1 VITFPP
7 EATELVKEARDQR
20 GDALDRLLELVWPHA
35 YRIAYAVV
43 RDRGAAE
50 DAAQEA
56 CAIVYCKIG
65 GLRNLDSFR
74 VWFYRIVVREA
85 QRSAKKFHEP
95 KSTFERAPT
104 SSDESRLDT
113 RRALES
119 LSPPLRAV
127 IILHYYAELT
137 SKEIATILNI
147 AAPTV
152 RFRLMLARRR
162 LKPLLEEHRDYEP
175 VVQGNECQ

>member
-1 VITFPP
+1 MITFPP

-74 VWFYRIVVREA
+74 ALWFGKRSVP
-85 QRSAKKFHEP
+85 QRNFMNQNPHLSAL
-95 KSTFERAPT
+95 R
-104 SSDESRLDT
+104 
-113 RRALES
+113 
-119 LSPPLRAV
+119 LRATKAGS
-127 IILHYYAELT
+127 ILAGH
-137 SKEIATILNI
+137 
-147 AAPTV
+147 
-152 RFRLMLARRR
+152 
-162 LKPLLEEHRDYEP
+162 
-175 VVQGNECQ
+175 